1 MSTQNLGV
9 TPSSLSLSLVD
20 ALQVAAKHG
29 CQSQGQGWVLREYER
44 VGKNKLGVLITNYPY
59 GDRTTTTGPPCMLL
73 ETLDREL
80 LIMGK
85 LILMWIHIVKS
96 LIILKF
102 WYILYTIKYYSF
114 TFENSLQY
122 HHFLDIF

>member
-1 MSTQNLGV
+1 MISQPYDKITSSLAGSQQGSKRSADGKITELLSTQNLGV

-59 GDRTTTTGPPCMLL
+59 GDRTTATGPPCMLL

-85 LILMWIHIVKS
+85 LILM
-96 LIILKF
+96 
-102 WYILYTIKYYSF
+102 
-114 TFENSLQY
+114 
-122 HHFLDIF
+122 